1 MGKERGRERER
12 AGWREV
18 GVREGGSRERG
29 RGSRERERE
38 RGREGEGEHCVVLE
52 EFGCPGL
59 LFGLQRVAQAKV
71 QPGPHA
77 LTHSHNPLYDKP

>member
-29 RGSRERERE
+29 RGSRE